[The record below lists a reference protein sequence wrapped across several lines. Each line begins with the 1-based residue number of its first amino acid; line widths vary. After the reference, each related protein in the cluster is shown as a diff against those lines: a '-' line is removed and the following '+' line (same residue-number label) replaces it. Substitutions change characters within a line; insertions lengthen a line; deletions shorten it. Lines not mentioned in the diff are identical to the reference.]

1 MKKNNN
7 KAYNPYQVGDTL
19 TLDGKRVRIV
29 ARNQNS
35 CQVKT
40 EIGLIWIDWKEL
52 SGSLQCICSSE
63 NLSNIYEVGKIYV
76 PTREIRP
83 ISRKIEFF
91 IKAGNRQFELIK
103 EIETGNLLIECRGI
117 IYARFEEAKNEM

>member
-40 EIGLIWIDWKEL
+40 EIGLIWVDWKEF
-52 SGSLQCICSSE
+52 SGILRCIYSSE
-63 NLSNIYEVGKIYV
+63 SLSNIYEVGEIYV
-76 PTREIRP
+76 PIREVRP
-83 ISRKIEFF
+83 VSRNIEFF
-91 IKAGNRQFELIK
+91 IKAGTGQFELIK

-117 IYARFEEAKNEM
+117 IYARFEEAKNEK